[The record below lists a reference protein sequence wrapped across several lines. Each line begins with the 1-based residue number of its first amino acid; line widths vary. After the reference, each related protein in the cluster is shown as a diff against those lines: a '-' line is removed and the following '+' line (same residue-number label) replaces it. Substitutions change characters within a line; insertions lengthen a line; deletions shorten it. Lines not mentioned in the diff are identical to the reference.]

1 MIVVILRWAFSGS
14 PVRPPRNITP
24 GRPIH
29 IASARSRAFSSEEK
43 TGSRWKTRQIKNPE
57 PRFDSIETEKA
68 LVGSNLLALLLK
80 DLGPVLDQLIQRLLR
95 RSLVGNDVIVHALLH
110 VEQELRVRRLGPEVL
125 HDRHRLQE
133 LRSKRCAFRE
143 AGGIDDR
150 LQSRIAANFPPFLL
164 YRRLRKPL
172 DVSKRVIL

>member
-14 PVRPPRNITP
+14 LVRPPRNMTP

-29 IASARSRAFSSEEK
+29 IASAGSAAFSSEVEK
-43 TGSRWKTRQIKNPE
+43 ENASYQESRAPLRLYRNGKG
-57 PRFDSIETEKA
+57 
-68 LVGSNLLALLLK
+68 LVGSDLLALLVK

-95 RSLVGNDVIVHALLH
+95 CSLVGNDIIVHALFH
-110 VEQELRVRRLGPEVL
+110 VEQELGVRRLGPEVL

-133 LRSKRCAFRE
+133 LRSKRSALRE

-150 LQSRIAANFPPFLL
+150 VQGRVAADFPPFLL
-164 YRRLRKPL
+164 
-172 DVSKRVIL
+172 